1 MTNNR
6 ASGILL
12 HPTSLPGR
20 YGIGTLGEQAK
31 KWIDFLHKSGQK
43 YWQILPLGH
52 TGFGD
57 SPYQCFS
64 TFAGNPYLIDP
75 DILLN
80 KGWISKN
87 DLPVSERDDNY
98 VDFGDIYLTK
108 FVFLRKVFSNF
119 IKNENSNDFDIF
131 CEENRSWLDDY
142 AMFMKLKDCN
152 NGNPW
157 LMWDDKYRLRDK
169 KALLDFAE
177 KEEGGIAF
185 YKFCQWLFFVQW
197 NDIKQ
202 YANNLGVEIIGD
214 IPLYVALDS
223 ADAWATPEVFQFNE
237 SRQPT
242 HVAGVPPD
250 YFSETGQLW
259 GNPLYNWERLKERN
273 YDWWV
278 DRVKASNDIY
288 DIIRIDHFR
297 GFEAYWSV
305 PFEDETA
312 MNGEWVKGPGNELFD
327 VLKREL
333 GDLPIIAEDLGVIT
347 EPVEKLRDDF
357 DFPGMKI
364 LQFAFHSKDGNAY
377 LPHNYQ
383 RNAIVYTGTHDNDT
397 ICGWYNTLEDFA
409 RENVHTYLASDGE
422 DIHWKMIRLAWA
434 STAKIAIAP
443 LQDFLGLGSEG
454 RVNTPG
460 VADGNWQWR
469 FHEKDLTEDMSRV
482 ILFFTK
488 LFDRA

>member
-80 KGWISKN
+80 KGWISKY
-87 DLPVSERDDNY
+87 DLPISQKDDDL

-119 IKNENSNDFDIF
+119 KKNENSEDFDNF
-131 CEENRSWLDDY
+131 CEENKSWLDDY
-142 AMFMKLKDCN
+142 AIFMQLKDFN

-157 LMWDDKYRLRDK
+157 LKWDDKYRLRDK
-169 KALLDFAE
+169 KALLEFVK

-202 YANNLGVEIIGD
+202 YANNSGVDIIGD

-273 YDWWV
+273 FDWWV
-278 DRVKASNDIY
+278 ERVKASNDIY

-333 GDLPIIAEDLGVIT
+333 GNLPIIAEDLGVIT

-364 LQFAFHSKDGNAY
+364 LQFAFHSKDGNTY

-409 RENVHTYLASDGE
+409 RDNVHTYLASDGD

-443 LQDFLGLGSEG
+443 LQDFLGLGSKG
-454 RVNTPG
+454 RMNTPG
-460 VADGNWQWR
+460 IADGNWQWR

-488 LFDRA
+488 LFDRN

>member
-80 KGWISKN
+80 KGWISKY
-87 DLPVSERDDNY
+87 DLPISQKDDDL

-119 IKNENSNDFDIF
+119 KKNENSEDFDNF
-131 CEENRSWLDDY
+131 CEENKSWLDDY
-142 AMFMKLKDCN
+142 AIFMQLKDFN

-157 LMWDDKYRLRDK
+157 LKWDDKYRLRDK
-169 KALLDFAE
+169 KALLEFAK

-202 YANNLGVEIIGD
+202 YANNSGVDIIGD

-273 YDWWV
+273 FDWWV
-278 DRVKASNDIY
+278 ERVKASNDIY

-333 GDLPIIAEDLGVIT
+333 GNLPIIAEDLGVIT

-364 LQFAFHSKDGNAY
+364 LQFAFHSKDGNTY

-409 RENVHTYLASDGE
+409 RDNVHTYLASDGD

-443 LQDFLGLGSEG
+443 LQDFLGLGSKG
-454 RVNTPG
+454 RMNTPG
-460 VADGNWQWR
+460 IADGNWQWR

-488 LFDRA
+488 LFDRN